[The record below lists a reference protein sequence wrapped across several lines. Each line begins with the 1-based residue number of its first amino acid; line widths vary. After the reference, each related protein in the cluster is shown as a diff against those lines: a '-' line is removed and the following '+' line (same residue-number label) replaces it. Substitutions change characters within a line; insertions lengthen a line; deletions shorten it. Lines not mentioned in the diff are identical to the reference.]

1 MSFFSWLRN
10 LKSARDLS
18 PARRSRRR
26 TPRIN
31 VFHAQTHPAS
41 PIVARPN
48 LRLWSLLLGPALLA
62 VGLISGSGRI
72 AAADEPTAKA
82 EAKPKGP
89 AVGETLPELEAVDE
103 QGNAW
108 KSAGRE
114 GKGPLVIYFYP
125 GDFTGGCIKQ
135 AQKFQELVEKFREAG
150 AEVIGVSGD
159 EVATHKLFKETFKL
173 PQLLLADPEGKLA
186 GALGVPVAAGQKVRT
201 RGPDGK
207 PLMDDHGKSI
217 ILTRPATFAR
227 WTYIVGGDGK
237 ILARRENVDPAKDA
251 EEVLRLVKEDR

>member
-1 MSFFSWLRN
+1 MLRTKRFSAVTH
-10 LKSARDLS
+10 AR
-18 PARRSRRR
+18 
-26 TPRIN
+26 
-31 VFHAQTHPAS
+31 S

-48 LRLWSLLLGPALLA
+48 VWNLLLGPALLA
-62 VGLISGSGRI
+62 IGLISGSGRI
-72 AAADEPTAKA
+72 AAADEPAANA
-82 EAKPKGP
+82 EAKPITP
-89 AVGETLPELEAVDE
+89 AVGEFLPELEAMDE

-108 KSAGRE
+108 KSAGRA
-114 GKGPLVIYFYP
+114 GQGPLVIYFYG
-125 GDFTGGCIKQ
+125 GDFTFGCIKQ

-150 AEVIGVSGD
+150 AEVVGVSGD
-159 EVATHKLFKETFKL
+159 EVATHKLFKGTFKL
-173 PQLLLADPEGKLA
+173 PQTLLSDPEGKLA

-217 ILTRPATFAR
+217 ILVRAATFAR

-251 EEVLRLVKEDR
+251 EEVLRLVQEEK